1 MHNNMTNI
9 ILRTLINLII
19 YWGFL
24 IVALLLWRPNNIPAL
39 YSKRDVYSARI
50 IWSKLINQMNK
61 QTLNEIRKK

>member
-1 MHNNMTNI
+1 MNNNMTNT
-9 ILRTLINLII
+9 LVRTSISLII

-50 IWSKLINQMNK
+50 ILSKLNNQMNK

>member
-50 IWSKLINQMNK
+50 I
-61 QTLNEIRKK
+61 